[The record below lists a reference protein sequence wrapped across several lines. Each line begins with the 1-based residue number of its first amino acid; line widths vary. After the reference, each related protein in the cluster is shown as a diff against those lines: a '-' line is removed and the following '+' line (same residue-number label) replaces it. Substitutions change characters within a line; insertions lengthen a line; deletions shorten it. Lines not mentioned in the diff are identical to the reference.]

1 MRKKL
6 LRELVYRGCEEV
18 ICRDVFEEIKPEH
31 GKRCEDRAFAGHR
44 LLHYHVK
51 GRDTVGSDDQQ
62 FVFNCINVPDL
73 SPSEKFDTGD
83 AGLSYYVNRAASTA
97 RI

>member
-1 MRKKL
+1 L
-6 LRELVYRGCEEV
+6 LRVLVDNRSDKV
-18 ICRDVFEEIKPEH
+18 ISRDVFEEIKPEH
-31 GKRCEDRAFAGHR
+31 GKSGEHRALAWHW
-44 LLHYHVK
+44 LLHHHVK
-51 GRDTVGSDDQQ
+51 GRDPVGGDDQQ

-83 AGLSYYVNRAASTA
+83 AGLSYYLNRAASAA